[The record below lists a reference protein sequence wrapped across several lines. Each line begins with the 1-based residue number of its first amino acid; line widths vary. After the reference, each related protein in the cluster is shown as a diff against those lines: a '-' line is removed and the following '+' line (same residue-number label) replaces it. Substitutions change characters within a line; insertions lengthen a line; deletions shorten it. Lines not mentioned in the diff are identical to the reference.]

1 MTYFMALL
9 ILVGAGL
16 VFLAKYITRQRTAPR
31 RAHEDMARS
40 TEQLKR
46 ELERSG
52 GEIVKRMGG
61 HVERLESLI
70 AESDRRADSLDAQ
83 LTELHTLSQTIDKE
97 IDELRAAEQDARREQ
112 QLASQL
118 LGELRA
124 AAAGAAAMRQAVP
137 VPQPAV
143 PLAQQPV
150 PSPAPIERVDAQDFT
165 RVLERSIARDE
176 VRQPS
181 AAPAYVPTATA
192 VHAAAGM
199 AQTMQGRSQAQ
210 GLADMQA
217 TSVPHM
223 AAGISSVGAPD
234 VQEASQPLP
243 QPSRNDVPTLSDD
256 MPDEPSDSAADAG
269 NNGNGASEGTAD
281 SSPDEA
287 PDEEDSTRS
296 AARVRALLL
305 SGWSV
310 EDVARETCMGKGA
323 IELMQEMIRRQ
334 LADDGHS
341 A

>member
-1 MTYFMALL
+1 MTYLMALL
-9 ILVGAGL
+9 ILIGAGL
-16 VFLAKYITRQRTAPR
+16 VFFAKYLARQRTAPK

-40 TEQLKR
+40 TEKLKR

-61 HVERLESLI
+61 HVERLEALI
-70 AESDRRADSLDAQ
+70 AESDRRSDSLDAQ

-137 VPQPAV
+137 MVQT
-143 PLAQQPV
+143 
-150 PSPAPIERVDAQDFT
+150 PSTPSPIERVDAQDFT
-165 RVLERSIARDE
+165 SVLEHSIARDE
-176 VRQPS
+176 ARQPS
-181 AAPAYVPTATA
+181 SAPAYVPTAASVHTA
-192 VHAAAGM
+192 SDV

-210 GLADMQA
+210 GLAERQSKAASPAVDHVA
-217 TSVPHM
+217 PVAHPTPM
-223 AAGISSVGAPD
+223 AME
-234 VQEASQPLP
+234 EASLATAKTIEAAEEISEPTQERVEEETPKAPLE
-243 QPSRNDVPTLSDD
+243 D
-256 MPDEPSDSAADAG
+256 G
-269 NNGNGASEGTAD
+269 GA
-281 SSPDEA
+281 
-287 PDEEDSTRS
+287 RS

-310 EDVARETCMGKGA
+310 EDIAKETGMGKGA

-334 LADDGHS
+334 LADDGQG

>member
-9 ILVGAGL
+9 ILIGAGL

-52 GEIVKRMGG
+52 NEIVKRMGS

-70 AESDRRADSLDAQ
+70 AESDRRSDTLDAQ

-97 IDELRAAEQDARREQ
+97 IDELRAAQQDARREQ

-137 VPQPAV
+137 MTQ
-143 PLAQQPV
+143 PLAPA
-150 PSPAPIERVDAQDFT
+150 PAPIERVDAQDFT
-165 RVLERSIARDE
+165 SVLERSIARDE

-181 AAPAYVPTATA
+181 IAPAYVPTAAALHTA
-192 VHAAAGM
+192 AEV

-210 GLADMQA
+210 GLADMQG
-217 TSVPHM
+217 TVVPP
-223 AAGISSVGAPD
+223 ASSRKTEPA
-234 VQEASQPLP
+234 QEIVSQP
-243 QPSRNDVPTLSDD
+243 DT
-256 MPDEPSDSAADAG
+256 SADTEEDAG
-269 NNGNGASEGTAD
+269 NPAEVV
-281 SSPDEA
+281 DE
-287 PDEEDSTRS
+287 DGTRS

-310 EDVARETCMGKGA
+310 DDVAHETGMGKGA

-334 LADDGHS
+334 LADKEQ

>member
-9 ILVGAGL
+9 IVVGAGL

-40 TEQLKR
+40 TEQLRR

-52 GEIVKRMGG
+52 GEIVRRMGG

-137 VPQPAV
+137 MTQPT
-143 PLAQQPV
+143 PP
-150 PSPAPIERVDAQDFT
+150 PIERVDVQDFT
-165 RVLERSIARDE
+165 RVLEQSMARDDL
-176 VRQPS
+176 RQVGTV
-181 AAPAYVPTATA
+181 PAYVPTADAVRTA
-192 VHAAAGM
+192 STV

-210 GLADMQA
+210 ELAERKG
-217 TSVPHM
+217 TTVPHPVM
-223 AAGISSVGAPD
+223 GGK
-234 VQEASQPLP
+234 EAS
-243 QPSRNDVPTLSDD
+243 VM
-256 MPDEPSDSAADAG
+256 MPEPSIPL
-269 NNGNGASEGTAD
+269 ND
-281 SSPDEA
+281 SSPSVQAPAPGRTVSTEEQAEVSAASAQEMEA
-287 PDEEDSTRS
+287 SSSTEEDDSTRS

-305 SGWSV
+305 SGWTV
-310 EDVARETCMGKGA
+310 EDVTRETGMGKGA

-334 LADDGHS
+334 IADDGRS

>member
-9 ILVGAGL
+9 IVVGAGL

-52 GEIVKRMGG
+52 GEIVRRMGG

-137 VPQPAV
+137 MTQPA
-143 PLAQQPV
+143 PP
-150 PSPAPIERVDAQDFT
+150 PIERVDVQDFT
-165 RVLERSIARDE
+165 RVLEQSMARDDL
-176 VRQPS
+176 RQPG
-181 AAPAYVPTATA
+181 AAPAYVPTADAVRTA
-192 VHAAAGM
+192 STI

-210 GLADMQA
+210 GLAERQGMA
-217 TSVPHM
+217 VPHPVTGNHDASAPIPEPSIPLNDSSRSVQAPAQGRM
-223 AAGISSVGAPD
+223 EAMEEQAEVSAASA
-234 VQEASQPLP
+234 QEMEAS
-243 QPSRNDVPTLSDD
+243 SSAEED
-256 MPDEPSDSAADAG
+256 DSA
-269 NNGNGASEGTAD
+269 
-281 SSPDEA
+281 
-287 PDEEDSTRS
+287 RS

-310 EDVARETCMGKGA
+310 EDVARETGMGKGA

-341 A
+341 V

>member
-16 VFLAKYITRQRTAPR
+16 VFLAKYIARRKAAPQRAQE
-31 RAHEDMARS
+31 AHEDMARS

-52 GEIVKRMGG
+52 QEIVKRMGG
-61 HVERLESLI
+61 HVERLEALI

-124 AAAGAAAMRQAVP
+124 AAAGATAMRQAMP
-137 VPQPAV
+137 VPQRT
-143 PLAQQPV
+143 
-150 PSPAPIERVDAQDFT
+150 APIERVDVQDFT
-165 RVLERSIARDE
+165 SVLERSIARDE
-176 VRQPS
+176 ARQGDAP
-181 AAPAYVPTATA
+181 PAYVPTAEA
-192 VHAAAGM
+192 VHAAAD
-199 AQTMQGRSQAQ
+199 ALQTMQGQSQAQ
-210 GLADMQA
+210 SLSEQA
-217 TSVPHM
+217 QTHAHAAMPEAAEEAEAPSDTSTGEVEVSAEDDSDAIEVG
-223 AAGISSVGAPD
+223 AAGAPED
-234 VQEASQPLP
+234 AEAS
-243 QPSRNDVPTLSDD
+243 D
-256 MPDEPSDSAADAG
+256 
-269 NNGNGASEGTAD
+269 GAS
-281 SSPDEA
+281 
-287 PDEEDSTRS
+287 S

-310 EDVARETCMGKGA
+310 EDVARETGMGKGA

-334 LADDGHS
+334 IADNEDE

>member
-16 VFLAKYITRQRTAPR
+16 VFLAKYIARRKAAPQRAQE
-31 RAHEDMARS
+31 AHEDMARS

-52 GEIVKRMGG
+52 QEIVKRMGG
-61 HVERLESLI
+61 HVERLEALI

-124 AAAGAAAMRQAVP
+124 AAAGATAMRQAMP
-137 VPQPAV
+137 VPQRT
-143 PLAQQPV
+143 
-150 PSPAPIERVDAQDFT
+150 APIERVDVQDFT
-165 RVLERSIARDE
+165 SVLERSIARDE
-176 VRQPS
+176 ARQGG
-181 AAPAYVPTATA
+181 AAPAYVPTAEA
-192 VHAAAGM
+192 VHAAAD
-199 AQTMQGRSQAQ
+199 ALQTMQGRSQAQ
-210 GLADMQA
+210 SLSEQAHPHEAVLQDEAVSEQRDEAEKITKEEVPVSSTQGSDEKLAAEEEAESKDSSQ
-217 TSVPHM
+217 VP
-223 AAGISSVGAPD
+223 S
-234 VQEASQPLP
+234 EP
-243 QPSRNDVPTLSDD
+243 QDAE
-256 MPDEPSDSAADAG
+256 DE
-269 NNGNGASEGTAD
+269 ASEGA
-281 SSPDEA
+281 S
-287 PDEEDSTRS
+287 S

-310 EDVARETCMGKGA
+310 EDVARETGMGKGA

-334 LADDGHS
+334 IADREDE

>member
-16 VFLAKYITRQRTAPR
+16 VFLAKYISRQRTAPR

-40 TEQLKR
+40 TQQLKR

-124 AAAGAAAMRQAVP
+124 AAAGAAAMRPAVP
-137 VPQPAV
+137 MPQQAV

-150 PSPAPIERVDAQDFT
+150 PAPTPIERVDAQDFT

-181 AAPAYVPTATA
+181 AAPSYVPTAMA
-192 VHAAAGM
+192 VHTAAGI

-210 GLADMQA
+210 GLAELQG
-217 TSVPHM
+217 TTVPHV
-223 AAGISSVGAPD
+223 AVGISSIGAPD
-234 VQEASQPLP
+234 VQGTSQPSP
-243 QPSRNDVPTLSDD
+243 QPSRHDAPAMSEN
-256 MPDEPSDSAADAG
+256 MPAEPSDLVADAE
-269 NNGNGASEGTAD
+269 NNDNDASEDTAD

-310 EDVARETCMGKGA
+310 DDVARETGIGKGA